1 MLHEYIDKNIEKGF
15 IQHSKSLASAII
27 VLVKKKLVFMNV
39 CGLSWTK
46 LTCHQELIPF
56 AINFKVVTPTK
67 SCQGV
72 HQD

>member
-1 MLHEYIDKNIEKGF
+1 
-15 IQHSKSLASAII
+15 
-27 VLVKKKLVFMNV
+27 MNV

-67 SCQGV
+67 SCQGI